1 MERILISLLA
11 IWGAQSV
18 VAACFADWPQ
28 YRGEMQRTAYVAQ
41 DMEGINWQPAWSL
54 ATQTAASPT
63 WPKPA
68 RGSLWQS
75 LEHIEARVNHD
86 RGDHPLIAA
95 DQHGKLHVLLAL
107 GGGDRLLSIDPVTG
121 RVEWQFYADAP
132 IRYAPCTGD
141 GKLWFGSDDGKVRAL
156 DIATGKV
163 LWEYRI
169 GPDWKWII
177 GNGRLISPHPIRTSL
192 MLVGDRIM
200 ATAGL
205 FPSQGVYAVAL
216 EKDSGKLLWRTRLQQ
231 SPQGYSLSAGDERLI
246 LPSGRSQPFMLD
258 VETGE
263 TLAQLPSPGGSFC
276 MVTEQGFFAGPG
288 NSPRLSLYSGKVR
301 SSLSAP
307 RMLPFQGNLV
317 ATAAGLIWNADVN
330 QLTCR
335 SLTADGTT
343 DELWT
348 CQVREPQ
355 AMIASGLGEQLQVF
369 VAMRDAI
376 EIIDGRR
383 GETFSTLSVNE
394 LLNASES
401 IQSLAVS
408 AAKKTQPAVLIA
420 VTSAGRVISWIGKST
435 ALGQQHD
442 AEFVS
447 VDSLAS
453 KTLPTNRPI
462 RLAIDRFINELNG
475 DISTKAK
482 GFGLIL
488 RNKGESH
495 QLTPNMWYSI
505 TKRLLGKTDLKLVVV
520 SDDLEVIREVRTTFS
535 AEGAYGSRVSAIY
548 SQEPNELPFEEKIF
562 NACFFELGHSGNL
575 DQEKLSLCL
584 AETGVLAPLSRSV
597 HMPTVSGR
605 SRLQAGTWL
614 HQYGNTNN
622 TSSTTDSAVGAA
634 SRFKLRWFGG
644 VGPSRMPDRHL
655 RGPAPLAARNTMII
669 HGDGVLIG
677 VDPANGTERW
687 QLPLPE
693 RTMRYVMPFDG
704 GFSSLSP
711 DGETLW
717 TVVGKEV
724 WQIAA
729 ITGKIECKIP
739 VPEDHGEL
747 RWGYMAESGG
757 SLFATLMKENA
768 PRLELERKEA
778 RASYTDLDYRSSR
791 PLVCS
796 RLLISMSLR
805 GDSHWG
811 YRSDGVIPHGS
822 ISVDSNSDRM
832 VFVEGLSDECVQ
844 HKTDRITAKAIAAK
858 ARVVCLSTA
867 SGETKW
873 SSDLAWPQAENILY
887 TQLTDKHLVL
897 VSSRSSSSKADYFVR
912 VHDATSGE
920 VIWEDEHTHVR
931 NGLYHGEQIHH
942 PLLLRA
948 TAPIGGVPAQPER
961 LVVEPF
967 IYELATG
974 ERLLPPGTKESW
986 ALVRPGH
993 SCGTLSGTGNCIF
1006 FRASNPTVF
1015 NLTKESQNA
1024 FTALSP
1030 SRPSCWI
1037 NMIPAT
1043 GLLLIPE
1050 GSASCVC
1057 SYSLQTSMAFAPVAR
1072 ELSDEEFFL
1081 ADYPKLAAEPL
1092 AELHAWDL
1100 PAELT
1105 KEKLPPKV
1113 GEWALQ
1119 PVLSS
1124 PDAPELAAGFDG
1136 QRWFEQ
1142 VRQEDKL
1149 LRLPKTLTVAGWVKV
1164 GAGNANW
1171 SGILSAIEDN
1181 GNYERGMLLGLK
1193 DDRFVFGITS
1203 TGKQRLTYLTDSS
1216 LALKDKWIHLAGTY
1230 DGLTMNLFVDG
1241 RLRAVSTAQRGAVS
1255 WDRNATFALGAYVDQ
1270 NEKYPFHGQIHSISL
1285 YRGALPAARIRELAE
1300 QRPASEY

>member
-1 MERILISLLA
+1 MEWTRVFLLA
-11 IWGAQSV
+11 ACSMLSVASQSW
-18 VAACFADWPQ
+18 ADWPQ
-28 YRGEMQRTAYVAQ
+28 YRGNMQRTAYVAQ
-41 DMEGINWQPAWSL
+41 GLDGISWKPAWSL

-86 RGDHPLIAA
+86 EGDHPLVAA
-95 DQHGKLHVLLAL
+95 DESGKLHVLLAL
-107 GGGDRLLSIDPVTG
+107 GGGDRLLSIDPLTG
-121 RVEWQFYADAP
+121 EVEWQFFADAP

-141 GKLWFGSDDGKVRAL
+141 GKLWIGSDDGKVRAL
-156 DIATGKV
+156 DIATGEL
-163 LWEYRI
+163 LWECRI
-169 GPDWKWII
+169 GPDWKWIV
-177 GNGRLISPHPIRTSL
+177 GNGRLVSPHPIRTSL

-200 ATAGL
+200 VTAGL
-205 FPSQGVYAVAL
+205 FPSQGVYAAAL
-216 EKDSGKLLWRTRLQQ
+216 EKDSGKLIWRTRLQQ

-288 NSPRLSLYSGKVR
+288 NSPKLSLYSGKVR
-301 SSLSAP
+301 SSMSAP
-307 RMLPFQGNLV
+307 SMLPFGGNLV
-317 ATAAGLIWNADVN
+317 ATAAGLIWSADAN
-330 QLTCR
+330 ELTCR
-335 SLTADGTT
+335 RLTADGTT
-343 DELWT
+343 EELWNHGVD
-348 CQVREPQ
+348 QPQ
-355 AMIASGLGEQLQVF
+355 AMIASGLGEQFQVF
-369 VAMRDAI
+369 VATRDSI
-376 EIIDGRR
+376 EVINGRN
-383 GETFSTLSVNE
+383 GETISTLSANE
-394 LLNASES
+394 LLDASEAVR
-401 IQSLAVS
+401 SLAVS
-408 AAKKTQPAVLIA
+408 AATETQPATLVA
-420 VTSAGRVISWIGKST
+420 VTSSGRVISWIGDST
-435 ALGQQHD
+435 VSGQEHETKF
-442 AEFVS
+442 AS
-447 VDSLAS
+447 VESLAVERD
-453 KTLPTNRPI
+453 RPS
-462 RLAIDRFINELNG
+462 RLFMDHVLNKLNG
-475 DISTKAK
+475 DPSSKAK

-488 RNKGESH
+488 RNRGGSNK
-495 QLTPNMWYSI
+495 LTPDNWYWI
-505 TKRLLGKTDLKLVVV
+505 TKRLLDRTSLKLVVA
-520 SDDLEVIREVRTTFS
+520 SDNWDVIREVRATYS
-535 AEGAYGSRVSAIY
+535 ADGSYGSRISAIY
-548 SQEPNELPFEEKIF
+548 CNESNELPFSERMF
-562 NACFFELGHSGNL
+562 NVCFLDVGRADKLDRAELSVL
-575 DQEKLSLCL
+575 L
-584 AETGVLAPLSRSV
+584 ADNGVLAPLSPTGQIPTIPARS
-597 HMPTVSGR
+597 P
-605 SRLQAGTWL
+605 LEAGTWL
-614 HQYGNTNN
+614 HQYGNTGN
-622 TSSTTDSAVGAA
+622 TSSTTDLAVGAA

-717 TVVGKEV
+717 TVVGKEI

-729 ITGKIECKIP
+729 KTGRIQHKIQ
-739 VPEDHGEL
+739 VPDDHGEL
-747 RWGYMAESGG
+747 RWGYLSESGG
-757 SLFATLMKENA
+757 SLFATLMKESA

-778 RASYTDLDYRSSR
+778 RSSYTDQDYRSSR

-796 RLLISMSLR
+796 RELISMSLGGER
-805 GDSHWG
+805 QWAYCSE
-811 YRSDGVIPHGS
+811 GVIPHGS
-822 ISVDSNSDRM
+822 VSVDSNSNRL
-832 VFVEGLSDECVQ
+832 VFVEGLSEECIQ
-844 HKTDRITAKAIAAK
+844 HKTDRITAKAIAVK

-867 SGETKW
+867 SGETNW
-873 SSDLAWPQAENILY
+873 SRDLALPQAENVLY
-887 TQLTDKHLVL
+887 TQLTAKHLVL
-897 VSSRSSSSKADYFVR
+897 VSSRSNSSKADYFVR
-912 VHDATSGE
+912 VHDAKTGE
-920 VIWEDEHTHVR
+920 MIWEDEHTHVR
-931 NGLYHGEQIHH
+931 NGLFHGEQVHH
-942 PLLLRA
+942 PLLLNA
-948 TAPIGGVPAQPER
+948 TAASGDIAAQPER

-974 ERLLPPGTKESW
+974 KRLLPPGTKENW

-1057 SYSLQTSMAFAPVAR
+1057 SYSLQTSMAFAPVAE
-1072 ELSDEEFFL
+1072 ELGDEEFFL
-1081 ADYPKLAAEPL
+1081 PDYPKLAAQPL

-1105 KEKLPPKV
+1105 RKELPARV
-1113 GEWALQ
+1113 GDWALQ
-1119 PVLSS
+1119 PVFSS
-1124 PDAPELAAGFDG
+1124 PDVSEASAEFDG
-1136 QRWFEQ
+1136 QRWYEQ
-1142 VRQEDKL
+1142 VREQGKL

-1164 GAGNANW
+1164 GEGNANW

-1181 GNYERGMLLGLK
+1181 GSYERGMLLGLK
-1193 DDRFVFGITS
+1193 EDRFVFGITS
-1203 TGKQRLTYLTDSS
+1203 TGKQRLTYLSDPS
-1216 LALKDKWIHLAGTY
+1216 LAPKDKWIHLAGTY
-1230 DGLTMNLFVDG
+1230 DGLTMNLYVNG

-1270 NEKYPFHGQIHSISL
+1270 NEKHPFHGQIQSISL
-1285 YRGALPAARIRELAE
+1285 YRGALPAARIRALAE
-1300 QRPASEY
+1300 QRPASE